1 MRYFNIF
8 LVILWLLAACKDSK
22 TESQPARQAS
32 SEPIFTTSGA
42 PVSEGVVRK
51 QGDMAVVYA
60 GLRPGDTVQTRFEGE
75 VISVCQMKG
84 CWMRLS
90 LPEDKTVMVRFKDY
104 GFFVPKDIAG
114 KKVVVEGKAFVSEV
128 SEEERKHLAEDAG
141 QEDSLKT
148 SISGPEIEMGLEATG
163 VRIFN

>member
-1 MRYFNIF
+1 M
-8 LVILWLLAACKDSK
+8 
-22 TESQPARQAS
+22 ARKRAWERARTAERHGRDALTVAS
-32 SEPIFTTSGA
+32 WNVNSFAQRADDVEALFASEDLDVLFVCETLQ
-42 PVSEGVVRK
+42 RRLR
-51 QGDMAVVYA
+51 
-60 GLRPGDTVQTRFEGE
+60 GLNFPLRFEGE